1 MRQDA
6 GRRPVPRPT
15 LEWSE
20 VGSEVVILDRVRG
33 EVLRLNA
40 VGGFIWM
47 QLDGTRTADEIAER
61 VTRQFMTDAEDAT
74 RDVREFLARLRSL
87 ELIA

>member
-1 MRQDA
+1 MPQEA
-6 GRRPVPRPT
+6 GRPVPRPT

-20 VGSEVVILDRVRG
+20 VGSEVVILDRVMG

-47 QLDGTRTADEIAER
+47 QLDGTRTAGEIAER
-61 VTRQFMTDAEDAT
+61 VARHFVTDAEGAT
-74 RDVREFLARLRSL
+74 RDVRAFLGRLRSL
-87 ELIA
+87 ELIS

>member
-1 MRQDA
+1 M
-6 GRRPVPRPT
+6 GRDTGRPVPRPT

-20 VGSEVVILDRVRG
+20 VGSEVVILDRVMG

-47 QLDGTRTADEIAER
+47 QLNGTRTAEEIAER
-61 VTRQFMTDAEDAT
+61 VARHFVTDVEGAT
-74 RDVREFLARLRSL
+74 RDVRAFLSRLRSL
-87 ELIA
+87 ELIV